1 MAKRHPSLAPLSRD
15 HHHGLAL
22 ALRLRQGRN
31 ALLADGWTHDP
42 VRQARRV
49 LRFAGEELSPH
60 FAAEEEA
67 LFPFV
72 RSRLQE
78 LGPLLERL
86 IGEHRLMEALLEQL
100 ASVEGSPPP
109 GLLERIGE
117 QLEKHI
123 RAEERELFPACETL
137 GIDLDAIGRP
147 IVAVRDREMKR
158 RHRALFAEASVVI
171 SAPARAIFDAL
182 LDLDRYG
189 SWWPNTVVFIPYGA
203 GRGVEGAAV
212 DVTVHGRSV
221 ALAISEIQQDRFIEF
236 ATLPG
241 DSHGTM
247 RWEMTDAR
255 GGRLV
260 RWELN
265 IDWDRPPLMDV
276 HLDLAQAAHEALG
289 ALSAR
294 VSGTP
299 GPGTASQEPP
309 TPTIES

>member
-1 MAKRHPSLAPLSRD
+1 MAKRHASLAPLSRD

-158 RHRALFAEASVVI
+158 RHRALYAEASVVI
-171 SAPARAIFDAL
+171 RAPARAVFDAL

-212 DVTVHGRSV
+212 DVTVHGRSI

-236 ATLPG
+236 TTLQG
-241 DSHGTM
+241 DSHGSM

-299 GPGTASQEPP
+299 GPGTASQERA